1 MALSLLVVHPDPAM
15 LAEQLVCFQHAGCVA
30 AGASSFTD
38 ARALVAAFRP
48 DVLVTAV
55 RIGEYNGIH
64 LAILAR
70 MTHGAPTIVI
80 GDDDP
85 VLEREAEQAGAQY
98 VISPADPA
106 DLVAVVR
113 RAAGSETPPR
123 RWTRVKPQAPFAA
136 TAAGHSA
143 RIVDISYGGIGL
155 RLPKSA
161 NAALPREVEIAL
173 PELGV
178 TVTAE
183 RVWQRTEVDH
193 VRYGLQLPLVPT
205 DGPITWRSVVEA
217 VRGAIANN

>member
-1 MALSLLVVHPDPAM
+1 MALSLLVVHPDPAR

-30 AGASSFTD
+30 AGTTSFVD
-38 ARALVAAFRP
+38 ARALVSAFRP

-70 MTHGAPTIVI
+70 MTHGAPTIVV

-98 VISPADPA
+98 VITPADPA
-106 DLVAVVR
+106 DLVSVVR
-113 RAAGSETPPR
+113 RAAGTDSPPR
-123 RWTRVKPQAPFAA
+123 RWTRVKPHAPVAA

-155 RLPKSA
+155 SLPKSA
-161 NAALPREVEIAL
+161 EGSLPREVEIAL
-173 PELGV
+173 PELGI
-178 TVTAE
+178 TVTAQ
-183 RVWQRTEVDH
+183 RVWHRTEVDH
-193 VRYGLQLPLVPT
+193 VRYGLQLPVIPA
-205 DGPITWRSVVEA
+205 DGMVSWRSVVEA

>member
-1 MALSLLVVHPDPAM
+1 MALSLLVVHPDPAA

-30 AGASSFTD
+30 AGTTSFAD

-48 DVLVTAV
+48 DVLVTSV

-98 VISPADPA
+98 VITPSDPS
-106 DLVAVVR
+106 DLIAVVR
-113 RAAGSETPPR
+113 RAAGSDSPPR
-123 RWTRVKPQAPFAA
+123 RWTRVKPHAPVAA
-136 TAAGHSA
+136 TAAGQSA

-161 NAALPREVEIAL
+161 ESALPREVEIAL
-173 PELGV
+173 PELGI
-178 TVTAE
+178 TVTAQ
-183 RVWQRTEVDH
+183 RVWHRTEVDH
-193 VRYGLQLPLVPT
+193 VRYGLQLPVVPT
-205 DGPITWRSVVEA
+205 DGTVSWRSVVEA